1 MGAGDA
7 TLLLSVA
14 GGLLGNDSGNVVQ
27 QLKNT
32 FGIDE
37 FGIRQ
42 GEIGGTGGRQPTSR
56 IASNI
61 AGSTVDTSTTTGS
74 QIFSVGKRLSSNAML
89 SYEQSLGTAESVI
102 KLTVNLTRQISVIG
116 RAGSDNAL
124 DIFYTLTFGQPPRQP
139 RGKSPTSSNPSD
151 ATTKE

>member
-1 MGAGDA
+1 
-7 TLLLSVA
+7 
-14 GGLLGNDSGNVVQ
+14 
-27 QLKNT
+27 
-32 FGIDE
+32 
-37 FGIRQ
+37 
-42 GEIGGTGGRQPTSR
+42 
-56 IASNI
+56 
-61 AGSTVDTSTTTGS
+61 
-74 QIFSVGKRLSSNAML
+74 ML

-116 RAGSDNAL
+116 HAGSDNAL